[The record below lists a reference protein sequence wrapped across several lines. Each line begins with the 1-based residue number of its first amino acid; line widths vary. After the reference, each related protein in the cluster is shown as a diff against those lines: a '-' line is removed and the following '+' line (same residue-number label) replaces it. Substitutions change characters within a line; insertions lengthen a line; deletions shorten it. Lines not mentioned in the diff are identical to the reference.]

1 MKHRIAVAFTCFA
14 LGTGS
19 LAAQQPAAQ
28 QAAPKADEMTITGQ
42 VVDVSCFTLSN
53 ASGANHKACAQAC
66 ADKGITLGVKTADG
80 TIYIPLGTGMAN
92 AQNPKLREHA
102 EGNVRITGTH
112 RFANGLHTIEVKSI
126 AAAM

>member
-1 MKHRIAVAFTCFA
+1 MKHRIAVTLACFA
-14 LGTGS
+14 LGAAP
-19 LAAQQPAAQ
+19 LAAQQPAG
-28 QAAPKADEMTITGQ
+28 APKAEETTITGQ

-53 ASGANHKACAQAC
+53 ASGAGHKACAQTC
-66 ADKGITLGVKTADG
+66 ADKGIALGIKTADG
-80 TIYIPLGTGMAN
+80 TIYIPLGSGMAN